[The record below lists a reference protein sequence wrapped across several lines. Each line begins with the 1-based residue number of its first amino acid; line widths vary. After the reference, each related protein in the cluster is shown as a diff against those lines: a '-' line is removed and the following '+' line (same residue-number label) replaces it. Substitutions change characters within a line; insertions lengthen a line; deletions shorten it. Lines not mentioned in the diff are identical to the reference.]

1 MRARVR
7 ARVCVCV
14 CTCCMCVECPWCC
27 SLGLFSSSSHTLS
40 CLAIAQDKELS
51 ASLVQPVCATLL
63 QADLETS
70 GAVSDK
76 DEVCR
81 HISVGECLSIH
92 CNCNN
97 YNSLV
102 HALKVLCNS
111 ITSSTQLV
119 LHVLASR
126 SDPGPL
132 GRHNLKSKQ
141 KQSAWE
147 AESSSESTVGT
158 SVLYAWCSQTLD
170 SLTAHI
176 CTLHTNACHFTIGVN
191 EIEEGGSHSGEDFG

>member
-1 MRARVR
+1 
-7 ARVCVCV
+7 
-14 CTCCMCVECPWCC
+14 MCVECPWCC

-40 CLAIAQDKELS
+40 CSATAQDKELS

-63 QADLETS
+63 QADRETS

-81 HISVGECLSIH
+81 HITVGECLSIH

-102 HALKVLCNS
+102 HVLYNS

-119 LHVLASR
+119 LHVLPSQ
-126 SDPGPL
+126 SDPGPQV
-132 GRHNLKSKQ
+132 RRNLKSKQ

-147 AESSSESTVGT
+147 AESSSDSTVST
-158 SVLYAWCSQTLD
+158 SVLYAWCSQTSG
-170 SLTAHI
+170 SLTAHTYTTYK
-176 CTLHTNACHFTIGVN
+176 CMSLYNRC
-191 EIEEGGSHSGEDFG
+191 